1 VQARGISSFFKP
13 VSSMFLDEDLS
24 HPSIVQAQSARTTNL
39 RNQIEL
45 AQRCASDLARKE
57 IYDEAAEVE
66 TQATR
71 LIHELRMI
79 SEEFELVREAQRRVQ
94 VYKRRRDW
102 RALEEYS
109 KLEQNISERLV
120 DYNGKVEQRNQQ
132 RKDAAKAASDAK
144 KAIAAS
150 KHNSV
155 AQDQRQTSQ
164 GEIEEEGDKEHEPST
179 YHKLAPLSDECNR
192 ERQGHR
198 YDLQDASK
206 AVHGKGKANSSH
218 ITAAQFRE
226 KMQRS
231 YVIDGVIY
239 SDMDQQSFTY
249 DAGTLFCTCC
259 STTESF
265 YHAAQHVKTRRD
277 LLMPNVNTQQ
287 LFRCYRKL
295 PA

>member
-1 VQARGISSFFKP
+1 
-13 VSSMFLDEDLS
+13 M
-24 HPSIVQAQSARTTNL
+24 
-39 RNQIEL
+39 

-57 IYDEAAEVE
+57 NHDEAAEVE

-79 SEEFELVREAQRRVQ
+79 SEEFKLVREAQRRVQ
-94 VYKRRRDW
+94 VYKRQATARRDW
-102 RALEEYS
+102 RALGEYS

-120 DYNGKVEQRNQQ
+120 DYNGKVEQRDQQ

-164 GEIEEEGDKEHEPST
+164 GEIEEEGGKEHEPST

-206 AVHGKGKANSSH
+206 AGRGKGKANSS
-218 ITAAQFRE
+218 
-226 KMQRS
+226 QRS
-231 YVIDGVIY
+231 
-239 SDMDQQSFTY
+239 FEKR
-249 DAGTLFCTCC
+249 C
-259 STTESF
+259 
-265 YHAAQHVKTRRD
+265 RD
-277 LLMPNVNTQQ
+277 LT
-287 LFRCYRKL
+287 
-295 PA
+295 